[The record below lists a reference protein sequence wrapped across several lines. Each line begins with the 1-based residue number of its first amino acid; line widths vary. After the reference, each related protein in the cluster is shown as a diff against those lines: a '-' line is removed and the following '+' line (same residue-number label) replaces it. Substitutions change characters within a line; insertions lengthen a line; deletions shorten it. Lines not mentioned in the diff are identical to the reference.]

1 MIRINLNSARTKL
14 TIEGHA
20 QPEES
25 AQYKEICAAASAL
38 VQALAYSITKFN
50 HEGDALELFKFDDTP
65 GNVLLK
71 VKASEWSERAI
82 TRRFNEYG
90 DGFELL
96 ALSHPY
102 SVEMIWD
109 GEKILPEMKEE
120 GKHE

>member
-1 MIRINLNSARTKL
+1 MIRINLNSARMKL

-25 AQYKEICAAASAL
+25 EQYKEICAAASAL

-50 HEGDALELFKFDDTP
+50 HEGDALEIFKFQDEP
-65 GNVLLK
+65 GDVLLK
-71 VKASEWSERAI
+71 VKPSEWSERAI
-82 TRRFNEYG
+82 LRRFNEYG
-90 DGFELL
+90 DGMELL
-96 ALSHPY
+96 ALSHPQ

-109 GEKILPEMKEE
+109 GEKILPEKED